1 MSIQSVS
8 FGNLPNQQKATKK
21 THKGALIGATIGMAW
36 SGINLATVNKS
47 TTGKQIMK
55 SALLKARNAYIAL
68 GLDKKVAT
76 TLAKRYQKIALGVG
90 AVLETAIGA
99 TIGALVDRAKNQKA

>member
-8 FGNLPNQQKATKK
+8 FGNLPNQPKATKK
-21 THKGALIGATIGMAW
+21 THKGALIGATIGMGW
-36 SGINLATVNKS
+36 SGLNLATASKS

-55 SALLKARNAYIAL
+55 NALLKARNALIAT

-76 TLAKRYQKIALGVG
+76 TLAKHYQKIGFGVG
-90 AVLETAIGA
+90 AVLVTAIGA